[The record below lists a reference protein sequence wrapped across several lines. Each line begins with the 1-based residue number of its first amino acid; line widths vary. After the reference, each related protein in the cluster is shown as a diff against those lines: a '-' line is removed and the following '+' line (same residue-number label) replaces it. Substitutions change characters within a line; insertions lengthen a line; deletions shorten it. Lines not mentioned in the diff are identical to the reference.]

1 MVTNQLNSN
10 VVKTFLDGLFFP
22 EFNLNENPE
31 IAQAEDALI
40 FMQEKSNKAQ
50 ETLEQFKGIGDWD
63 ARGELQVAAEAQP
76 QSLYTQTFVNAELA
90 KGVTLSGRFFDDDQH
105 AMVSMVVR
113 DFANKGKA
121 AKNKDAFSVYRDFTT
136 TYGDGKALFSTT
148 HPVVGGTQSNL
159 ETAKLSE
166 SSLNTLIV
174 DLATA
179 KELDGVVIGRMPH
192 CLLVNISNYKRA
204 SIILDS
210 ELRGGTANNDLN
222 VYSTKYNLYL
232 KATPYIGTVAGG
244 SDDYAF
250 LLARNHGIMR
260 FLRQDVK
267 TKIIDRSVR
276 ENDSYYYFGNFRQ
289 SVGPVSWVGTVAT
302 NGTTGSYDA

>member
-1 MVTNQLNSN
+1 MVTNQLNGN
-10 VVKTFLDGLFFP
+10 IVKTFLDGLFFP

-31 IAQAEDALI
+31 IAQAEDSLL
-40 FMQEKSNKAQ
+40 FNQEKSNKAQ

-63 ARGELQVAAEAQP
+63 ARGELQVASEAQP
-76 QSLYTQTFVNAELA
+76 QSLYTQTFVNNELA
-90 KGVTLSGRFFDDDQH
+90 KGVTLSGRFFDDDQQS
-105 AMVSMVVR
+105 MVAMVVR

-121 AKNKDAFSVYRDFTT
+121 AKNKDAFSIFRDFTT
-136 TYGDGKALFSTT
+136 TYGDGKSIWSTL

-166 SSLNTLIV
+166 SSLNTMIV

-179 KELDGVVIGRMPH
+179 KELDGVVLGRMPQT
-192 CLLVNISNYKRA
+192 LLVDVSNYKRA

-210 ELRGGTANNDLN
+210 ELRSGTAQNDMN
-222 VYSTKYNLYL
+222 IYSTKYNLYL

-244 SDDYAF
+244 SNDYAF

-289 SVGPVSWVGTVAT
+289 SVGAISWVGSVAT
-302 NGTTGSYDA
+302 SGTTGSYDA